1 MKKDDTYRLGDIVRW
16 KDSKIIEGYEYGMV
30 IKTPSI
36 VRGGVYKFANEVI
49 EILDIQDSSFAIE
62 EPLMSVTVFSFGEQ
76 RVITLYRNP
85 QDIPYQIEKVD
96 FSEKSS

>member
-1 MKKDDTYRLGDIVRW
+1 MKKDDTYKLVDIVRW

-30 IKTPSI
+30 IKAPSI

-76 RVITLYRNP
+76 RVVTLYRNP